1 MSIRSLE
8 LLDKATTALFALV
21 IMFSFGGLFLVPAGQ
36 TILSN
41 LLVVASVFGLLNYFF
56 GKKRNV
62 GLEDRRILW
71 VLAAYAAMIFVNRLI
86 HGDQYGVMRG
96 LFYVVVFALLIP
108 RKPALLTLGYAAIVT
123 GGIGLGIMSLWQYQS
138 GIVRVEG
145 FTNAILFSQAAL
157 TLAILNWFIFQ
168 QEQMVRWARGCA
180 LIALIAALFALYL
193 SQSRGVW
200 LAFGVIIGY
209 IIFYKALF
217 KPWKY
222 AAVAILCAVSIGV
235 IYHTNQLA
243 QVRVAEA
250 VSDLK
255 LVEKGSYDSSWG
267 LRVVAWQSA
276 WLGFLDAPVTGVGT
290 NGFDAL
296 KQEQVARGLVPPL
309 ALNAALAHAHSQYMQ
324 NLVIRGGIGFVMLVV
339 FLFLPLWLSMK
350 KMGGDAACVLIPLSF
365 AISAFSDVPFEH
377 QDILYLYVLSM
388 IFVWYSSEIKVN
400 ESAL

>member
-1 MSIRSLE
+1 
-8 LLDKATTALFALV
+8 
-21 IMFSFGGLFLVPAGQ
+21 
-36 TILSN
+36 
-41 LLVVASVFGLLNYFF
+41 
-56 GKKRNV
+56 
-62 GLEDRRILW
+62 
-71 VLAAYAAMIFVNRLI
+71 
-86 HGDQYGVMRG
+86 
-96 LFYVVVFALLIP
+96 
-108 RKPALLTLGYAAIVT
+108 
-123 GGIGLGIMSLWQYQS
+123 
-138 GIVRVEG
+138 
-145 FTNAILFSQAAL
+145 QAAL
-157 TLAILNWFIFQ
+157 TLAILNWFVFQ

-222 AAVAILCAVSIGV
+222 AAVAILCTVSIGV

-276 WLGFLDAPVTGVGT
+276 WLGFLDASVTGVGT

-339 FLFLPLWLSMK
+339 FLFL
-350 KMGGDAACVLIPLSF
+350 
-365 AISAFSDVPFEH
+365 
-377 QDILYLYVLSM
+377 
-388 IFVWYSSEIKVN
+388 
-400 ESAL
+400 

>member
-21 IMFSFGGLFLVPAGQ
+21 IMFSFCGLFLVPAGQ

-157 TLAILNWFIFQ
+157 TLAILNWFVFQ

-222 AAVAILCAVSIGV
+222 AAVAILCTVSIGV